1 MAKET
6 DKGIA
11 VLRDEDSLSSIKS
24 LDDAFKVLAANGVVP
39 TEIKELGTGFEILKE
54 KDQLVGRAILV
65 MGMMFNASDKFQQGG
80 EFVSVYVV
88 DDKGGK
94 WIVNDASTGIY
105 AQCKKYAA
113 KGITS
118 LIIHNG
124 LTRSDYVT
132 EVPNVKTGE
141 LEKINATTY
150 YLSSV

>member
-11 VLRDEDSLSSIKS
+11 VLRDDDSLSSIKT

-54 KDQLVGRAILV
+54 KDQLVGRGILI
-65 MGMMFNASDKFQQGG
+65 MGMMFNPSDKFEKGG
-80 EFVSVYVV
+80 EFVSLYVV
-88 DDKGGK
+88 DEAGGK
-94 WIVNDASTGIY
+94 WIINDASTGIY

-113 KGITS
+113 KSITS
-118 LIIHNG
+118 LIVRNG
-124 LTRSDYVT
+124 LVRSDYETTV
-132 EVPNVKTGE
+132 NVDGKDKT
-141 LEKINATTY
+141 IAATTY

>member
-54 KDQLVGRAILV
+54 KDQLVGRAILI
-65 MGMMFNASDKFQQGG
+65 MGMMFNPSDKFEKGG
-80 EFVSVYVV
+80 EFVSMYVV
-88 DDKGGK
+88 DENGGK
-94 WIVNDASTGIY
+94 WIINDASTGIY

-113 KGITS
+113 KNITS
-118 LIIHNG
+118 LIVRKG
-124 LTRSDYVT
+124 LVRSDYETTV
-132 EVPNVKTGE
+132 NIDGKDKTIE
-141 LEKINATTY
+141 ATTY